1 MQALEDLR
9 ATLCRQI
16 ARLGGHSPFYT
27 AIDGMIFL
35 QANTDRHPTHLL
47 HQPALCI
54 VVQGEKWTAFGE
66 RKLTYRAG
74 QAMVVGLEMPGTSQ
88 VVEGD
93 DASPYL
99 SLVLTL
105 DQAIMREVCE
115 TLPMLPPPPEDNG
128 AFVVDLDAPLL
139 ACAARAVSLLDN
151 PDAIPLLYPG
161 IMREVGYWLLTGP
174 HGGALAQRITGTGP
188 QRRMAWALHA
198 LRAQFA
204 EPVRISDLAAIAGLS
219 PSAFHRHFRA
229 LTGMTP
235 LNFQKQLRLMEARRL
250 MLTGNISAESAA
262 FAVGYASASQ
272 FSREYA
278 RLFGAPPR
286 RDIVRL
292 QPPDAGVNLQEKG

>member
-1 MQALEDLR
+1 MQALDELR
-9 ATLCRQI
+9 ARVCKQI
-16 ARLGGHSPFYT
+16 ARLGGASPFYT
-27 AIDGMIFL
+27 AVEGMIML
-35 QANTDRHPTHLL
+35 QAKTERHPTHLI
-47 HQPALCI
+47 HKPALCI

-74 QAMVVGLEMPGTSQ
+74 QAMVVSLEMPGMSQ

-93 DASPYL
+93 AGTPYL

-115 TLPMLPPPPEDNG
+115 TLPALPPPPQDNG

-139 ACAARAVSLLDN
+139 ACAARAVSLLET

-161 IMREVGYWLLTGP
+161 IMREIGYWLLTGP
-174 HGGALAQRITGTGP
+174 QGGMLAQRITGTGM
-188 QRRMAWALHA
+188 QRRMAGVLHA
-198 LRAQFA
+198 LRAQFS

-250 MLTGNISAESAA
+250 MMAGNISAESAA
-262 FAVGYASASQ
+262 FSVGYASASQ

-286 RDIVRL
+286 RDIARL
-292 QPPDAGVNLQEKG
+292 LSANGHETR